1 MWRVCSAAWPP
12 KNLSPQHHLRCVIPR
27 FRCRLKKEGLMP
39 NETDQILDASP
50 VSKHLNTPPP
60 SCSSISRNEAA
71 DYLGVSTRTFDRIQ
85 KDNAIPYVLIHKR
98 RRYLVSDLDSYVRSN
113 RSI

>member
-1 MWRVCSAAWPP
+1 
-12 KNLSPQHHLRCVIPR
+12 
-27 FRCRLKKEGLMP
+27 MP
-39 NETDQILDASP
+39 NKTDQILDAPS